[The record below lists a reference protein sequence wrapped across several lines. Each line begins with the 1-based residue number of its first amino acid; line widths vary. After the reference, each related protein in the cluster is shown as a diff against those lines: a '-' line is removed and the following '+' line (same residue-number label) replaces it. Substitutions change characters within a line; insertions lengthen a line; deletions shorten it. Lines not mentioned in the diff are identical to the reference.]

1 MKENVRIKSFQK
13 GLILQLGEEPSFDEI
28 LAEATKKFSE
38 GRAFFGDAAVAVT
51 FQGREL
57 SRSEE
62 LQLVDAIQQNCDLKV
77 ICVVAKDEEQNKL
90 FVKAVQY
97 TERQRIADTVL
108 GEDVQVFRGDL
119 TEGEKLDT
127 PSSIIILGDVRS
139 GCSVVSA
146 KNIMIVGSLY
156 GEAHA
161 GYGENGEGNFV
172 IALEM
177 TPEAL
182 TIGDFKYI
190 SPKKTMWGKK
200 KKEQMLVAKLQEDK
214 VQIQEFTKE
223 LLSAF

>member
-13 GLILQLGEEPSFDEI
+13 GLILQLGEEPTFEEI
-28 LAEATKKFSE
+28 LAETTKKFSE
-38 GRAFFGDAAVAVT
+38 GRVFFGDAAVAVT

-62 LQLVDAIQQNCDLKV
+62 LQLVDTIQQNCDLKV

-97 TERQRIADTVL
+97 TERQQIADTVL
-108 GEDVQVFRGDL
+108 GEEVQVFRGDL
-119 TEGEKLDT
+119 SEGEKLDT
-127 PSSIIILGDVRS
+127 PSSIIILGDVHS
-139 GCSVVSA
+139 GCSVMSA
-146 KNIMIVGSLY
+146 KNILIFGSLY

-161 GYGENGEGNFV
+161 GYGEDGEGNFV
-172 IALEM
+172 IAREM
-177 TPEAL
+177 TPEEL

-190 SPKKTMWGKK
+190 PPKKTMWGRK

-214 VQIQEFTKE
+214 IQIQEFTKE
-223 LLSAF
+223 LLSSF

>member
-13 GLILQLGEEPSFDEI
+13 GLILQLGEEADFDEI
-28 LAEATKKFSE
+28 LAEAAKKFSE

-77 ICVVAKDEEQNKL
+77 ICLVARDEEQNKL

-127 PSSIIILGDVRS
+127 PSSIIILGDVHS

-146 KNIMIVGSLY
+146 KNILILGSLY

-161 GYGENGEGNFV
+161 GYGESGGDNFV

-177 TPEAL
+177 TPEVL

-190 SPKKTMWGKK
+190 PPKKTMWGKK
-200 KKEQMLVAKLQEDK
+200 KKEQMLVAKLQKDK

-223 LLSAF
+223 LLSVF